1 MPPAFLFRV
10 SPSAGVPIYRQLV
23 EQVEALSASARLKPG
38 DFLPSVRQVAEELQ
52 INPMTVSKA
61 YSLLERDGVV
71 ELVRGQGM
79 RVVERAPAPLR
90 ARLDDAMPDLLRA
103 AARARSLGLTLD
115 QTMQRLR
122 QAWQEIDHE
131 R

>member
-1 MPPAFLFRV
+1 VPPAFLFRV
-10 SPSAGVPIYRQLV
+10 SPSDGVPIYRQVV
-23 EQVEALSASARLKPG
+23 EQVEALTSSARLKPG

-61 YSLLERDGVV
+61 YSLLERDGLV

-79 RVVERAPAPLR
+79 RVRERAPAPLR

-103 AARARSLGLTLD
+103 AARARTLGLTLD
-115 QTMQRLR
+115 QTVQRLR